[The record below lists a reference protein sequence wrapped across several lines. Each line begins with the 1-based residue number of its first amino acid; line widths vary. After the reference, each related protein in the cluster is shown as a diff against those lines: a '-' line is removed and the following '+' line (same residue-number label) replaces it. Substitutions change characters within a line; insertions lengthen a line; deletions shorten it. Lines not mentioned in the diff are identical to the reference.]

1 MLIAQF
7 ILLKYSYPAIFTEI
21 LSLILLSQNYKQLNL
36 KSDAQNKFQPVLK
49 QSLIRSEI
57 YPLQPGFTLKN
68 FLKYCNFP
76 IKEFNANLVSK
87 TCSN

>member
-21 LSLILLSQNYKQLNL
+21 LSLILLSQSYKQLNR
-36 KSDAQNKFQPVLK
+36 KSDAQNKFLPVLK

-57 YPLQPGFTLKN
+57 YPLQPGFTLKI
-68 FLKYCNFP
+68 FLKYRDFP